1 MSVKIRCRDLLALE
15 HPEFVDENVAG
26 KCVGCPS
33 SYGYTK
39 DNPEWCMFEPIEHTH
54 CCLCWDR
61 EIEID
66 DERAEKLGLIKEEK

>member
-39 DNPEWCMFEPIEHTH
+39 DNPEWCMFALFEPIV
-54 CCLCWDR
+54 
-61 EIEID
+61 
-66 DERAEKLGLIKEEK
+66 AYVGVKKLMMNKLKKLVL